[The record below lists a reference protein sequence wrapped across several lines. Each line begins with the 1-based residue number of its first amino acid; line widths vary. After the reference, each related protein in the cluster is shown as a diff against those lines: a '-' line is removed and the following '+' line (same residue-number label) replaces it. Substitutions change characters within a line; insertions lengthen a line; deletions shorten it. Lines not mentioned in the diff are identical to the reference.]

1 MVEERDFAWAG
12 IPFAAGT
19 AAGLYILGHAG
30 VKAAYIS
37 ASLAYSATL
46 ALAVILLAGRGRS
59 RPVSLRHNLET
70 GLFFGLCGIFC
81 GVNSSLC
88 GIFPEDTS
96 TPQWAGNALE
106 WLRRTI
112 EQMPFSDNQ
121 APALIKAL
129 LTGDRSGLSP
139 ETTAFFRKAGA
150 SHILALSGLHLG
162 IIYMFLS
169 KATSPIGNSPAARIL
184 RYFLIVGASLA
195 YCITTG
201 AGPSLV
207 RAFLFILIGES
218 AAILHREK
226 NPVLTLMAAMT
237 IQLSIRPEVIT
248 SLGFQLSYLAMAGIL
263 LVYPHLKAIYPGNGT
278 DLIGRMD
285 PMRRIWQSAMLSV
298 SCQLF
303 TGPLVWFRFHTFPRY
318 FIITNLTALPLTSAV
333 MLLSVGAILL
343 SAAGICPEILVRIDE
358 YAVRTLVFCLK
369 TIAGIGQ

>member
-1 MVEERDFAWAG
+1 MVEERDFAWIG

-46 ALAVILLAGRGRS
+46 ALAVILLSGRGRS
-59 RPVSLRHNLET
+59 RPLSFGLNLQT
-70 GLFFGLCGIFC
+70 GLLFGLCGLFC

-88 GIFPEDTS
+88 GIVPEDNS

-106 WLRRTI
+106 WLSRTI
-112 EQMPFSDNQ
+112 GQMPFSDSQ

-129 LTGDRSGLSP
+129 LTGDRSGLP
-139 ETTAFFRKAGA
+139 PQTTAFFREAGA

-169 KATSPIGNSPAARIL
+169 KATSPIGNSPAARVL
-184 RYFLIVGASLA
+184 RYCLIVGASLA

-218 AAILHREK
+218 AAILRREK
-226 NPVLTLMAAMT
+226 TPVLTLMAAMT
-237 IQLSIRPEVIT
+237 VQLAFRPEVIA
-248 SLGFQLSYLAMAGIL
+248 SLGFQLSYLAMAGIM
-263 LVYPHLKAIYPGNGT
+263 LVYPHLEAIYPGNGT
-278 DLIGRMD
+278 DLIGRID

-303 TGPLVWFRFHTFPRY
+303 TGPLVWIRFHTFPKY
-318 FIITNLTALPLTSAV
+318 FIITNLTALPLTSIV

-343 SAAGICPEILVRIDE
+343 TAAGICPEILVRIDE
-358 YAVRTLVFCLK
+358 YAVRALVFCLK
-369 TIAGIGQ
+369 TISEIGL